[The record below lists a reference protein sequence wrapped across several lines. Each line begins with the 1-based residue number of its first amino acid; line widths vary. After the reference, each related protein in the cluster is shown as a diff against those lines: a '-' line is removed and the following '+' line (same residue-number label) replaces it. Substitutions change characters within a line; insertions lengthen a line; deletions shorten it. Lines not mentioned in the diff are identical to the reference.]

1 LKRILLIN
9 PWIEDVS
16 AYDYWLKP
24 LGLLYISSA
33 LKHLGI
39 EPVVIDCLDR
49 YDLELVS
56 FGAGQG
62 DRHFGTGKFLEEEIA
77 KPRSISSIPRKFKRF
92 GFPEGILRKKLR
104 ESGSVDGVFVTSMMT
119 YWHYGVSDTIRV
131 IREEKPGIPVL
142 LGGVYATLLPDHAR
156 QYSGADFVCPGTGM
170 KPLEKALAYL
180 GIDSTLQI
188 DWFEDLDPDYSV
200 YDSLRYAVVITS
212 LGCPFRCTY
221 CASNSLWKGFHS
233 RDSVKTA
240 DYIQFLVEKK
250 YLSDLVFFDDA
261 ILVGNGFKELMREID
276 NRRIRARFHL
286 PNGVHARFLDMET
299 AGLMFENNFKTIK
312 IGLETVD
319 PTLQNTTGGKVS
331 SRDFY
336 QAIQNLYEAGFTSR
350 EVSAY
355 IMVNLPGQSEKD
367 VLNSL
372 EVCEELGVN
381 PSVNEFTPI
390 PGTMQWRD
398 LVDRG
403 MFSEEIDPLLLDNSI
418 LPHWWEGGFSL
429 KTVQRLK
436 EAAWALRR
444 KLNGE

>member
-1 LKRILLIN
+1 LKRILLVN

-39 EPVVIDCLDR
+39 EPFVIDCLDR
-49 YDLELVS
+49 NDLELVS
-56 FGAGQG
+56 FGARRG
-62 DRHFGTGKFLEEEIA
+62 DRLFGTGKFLEEEIP
-77 KPRSISSIPRKFKRF
+77 KPHSIALIPRKFKRF
-92 GFPEGILRKKLR
+92 GFPEEVMRRKLEK
-104 ESGSVDGVFVTSMMT
+104 SGSVDGVFVTSMMT

-131 IREEKPGIPVL
+131 IREEKPGIPIL

-170 KPLEKALAYL
+170 KPLEKALGYL
-180 GIDSTLQI
+180 GLDRKLQF
-188 DWFEDLDPDYSV
+188 DWFETLDPDYSF
-200 YDSLRYAVVITS
+200 YASPHYAVLVTS

-221 CASNSLWKGFHS
+221 CASNSLWNGFHS

-240 DYIQFLVEKK
+240 SYIQFLLETKH
-250 YLSDLVFFDDA
+250 LSDVVFFDDA
-261 ILVGNGFKELMREID
+261 ILAGNGFKELMREIE
-276 NRRIRARFHL
+276 NRRIRTRFHL

-299 AGLMFENNFKTIK
+299 ADLLFENNFKTIK
-312 IGLETVD
+312 IGLETSD
-319 PTLQNTTGGKVS
+319 PEMQNATGGKVS
-331 SRDFY
+331 LREFYRAVENLSR
-336 QAIQNLYEAGFTSR
+336 AGFTFR

-355 IMVNLPGQSEKD
+355 IMVNLPGQSESD
-367 VLNSL
+367 ILNSL
-372 EVCEELGVN
+372 EVCEKLGVN
-381 PSVNEFTPI
+381 PSINEFTPI
-390 PGTMQWRD
+390 PGTVQWKD

-403 MFSEEIDPLLLDNSI
+403 MFSEEIDPLLLNNSI

-436 EAAWALRR
+436 EAAWSLRR
-444 KLNGE
+444 KLSGE